1 MVNNEIKLMYP
12 LDMYYPD
19 GIEILSLKE
28 QEEINTALREYQ
40 KTSGRKI
47 DINDPHPSVQATI
60 LMLEQLKQYSYFK
73 NVREI
78 LNMILSGNRTIEEL
92 FRSLFPNSEEEVE
105 DFKCQF
111 GDACDLILL
120 KDQIDWKRMSCEWYN
135 FAKEEGKV

>member
-1 MVNNEIKLMYP
+1 MEQNEIKLMYP

-19 GIEILSLKE
+19 GLEIISLKE
-28 QEEINTALREYQ
+28 QEEINFALREYA
-40 KTSGRKI
+40 KMSGNKI
-47 DINDPHPSVQATI
+47 NSNDPHPAVQAAI
-60 LMLEQLKQYSYFK
+60 FMSEQIKQYRYFK

-92 FRSLFPNSEEEVE
+92 FRSLFPNEEDEVE

-120 KDQIDWKRMSCEWYN
+120 KDQIDWVRMNAEWYN
-135 FAKEEGKV
+135 FAREEGKV